1 MSNWTPVPGEGNKLL
16 REMHCYGKPSVL
28 MHVARMCSLD
38 GGFDYVALAACDAG
52 HGTLVCKAKATSVV
66 EAKVIADALGKYVR
80 HMAMRKARKDVR
92 RDLKRGSVERE
103 LVGVSV
109 QEGGAE

>member
-1 MSNWTPVPGEGNKLL
+1 MSNWMPVPGKGNDLM
-16 REMHCYGKPSVL
+16 REMNCYGKPTALLYVS
-28 MHVARMCSLD
+28 RMVSLD
-38 GGFDYVALAACDAG
+38 GFDYVSLASCYT
-52 HGTLVCKAKATSVV
+52 GTGRLVCKAKATSVV

-80 HMAMRKARKDVR
+80 HMAMRKARKDAR

-103 LVGVSV
+103 LVGVNA